1 MGKNAASK
9 ADGLGECVWSDTPG
23 LWGCQGRARAM
34 LHQRAGR
41 VGVRTKAVCL
51 VLHPEAGGVGGR
63 IGGMLSVTHR
73 AGGLGGEG

>member
-1 MGKNAASK
+1 MRLVRHTRA
-9 ADGLGECVWSDTPG
+9 LGVSRKGT
-23 LWGCQGRARAM
+23 AM

-51 VLHPEAGGVGGR
+51 VVHPEAGGVGGR